1 MHRRVF
7 LSQVLP
13 AVAGAAVLGR
23 ADDAHAATSGLVVTK
38 LTDQLSLISGGGGN
52 VTVFTTP
59 EGVLLVDGGAAKHSA
74 RILAEVRKLSG
85 ARGVHTLFNTHWH
98 HDQTGSNLTLGNAG
112 TRIIAHENTKL
123 WLGTE
128 VNSKWESRVYERL
141 PPKARPTQT
150 FYTTG
155 SLEFGGEQ
163 IDYGLLPN
171 AHTDGDIFVR
181 FRKANVLVAGDVVTA
196 DAFPVADYCTHGWIG
211 GTITATQMLFDITD
225 EGTRLVPGRGATLTR
240 AQVKEE
246 NEMLQVVRGRMA
258 RMLGL
263 GMSAQEMVDA
273 APAKE
278 FEAQRGDPTL
288 FIRNTWEAISRRPQ
302 EMGVNVV

>member
-1 MHRRVF
+1 VHRRSF

-13 AVAGAAVLGR
+13 AFAGVTALGR
-23 ADDAHAATSGLVVTK
+23 IEGAHSATTALVVTK

-52 VTVFTTP
+52 VTVFTSP
-59 EGVLLVDGGAAKHSA
+59 EGTLLVDGGAAPHSA

-85 ARGVHTLFNTHWH
+85 ARAVHTLFNTHWH
-98 HDQTGSNLTLGNAG
+98 HDQTGSNLVLGKAG

-128 VNSKWESRVYERL
+128 VDSKWENRVYKRL
-141 PPKARPTQT
+141 PPEARPNQT

-163 IDYGLLPN
+163 IDYGLMPN
-171 AHTDGDIFVR
+171 AHTDGDIYVR
-181 FRKANVLVAGDVVTA
+181 FRKANVIVAGDVVSSG
-196 DAFPVADYCTHGWIG
+196 AFPVADYCTHGWIG
-211 GTITATQMLFDITD
+211 GTITATQMLFDMAD
-225 EGTRLVPGRGATLTR
+225 EATRIVPGKGAPLTR

-246 NEMLQVVRGRMA
+246 NAMLLVVRERMA
-258 RMLGL
+258 KMLAQ
-263 GMSAQEMVDA
+263 GMSAQEMLDA

-278 FEAQRGDPTL
+278 YEAAWGDPTL
-288 FIRNTWEAISRRPQ
+288 FIRNTWQGISRRPQ